1 MTRTKDSGSTNYFAL
16 VRQCPTLSRE
26 REHELALRWRE
37 HRDAVARDLLIRSQ
51 LRSVVAI
58 ARRFYRR
65 NGCATLD
72 ELIAEGNF
80 GLVQALAKFDPNH
93 GTRFVTYAVYWIRA
107 YISQYLTRLRSVVA
121 SGVQSKL
128 LAKIRREHARVAVA
142 SSNGGDADELVA
154 ARLAVSPER
163 VRSLVERLE
172 LRDMPWDSETEDS
185 RGSRLTEVVKS
196 LALNPEDAALRAETK
211 GQIAFALCH
220 AFGVLDARERYVIE
234 CRLMAHREEEL
245 SLAEIG
251 RRFRVSRERAR
262 QIEARAVRKL
272 RVALARSGASLEWL
286 AHPLAA

>member
-1 MTRTKDSGSTNYFAL
+1 MTRTKDSGTTDYLAL

-37 HRDAVARDLLIRSQ
+37 HSDAVARDLLIRSQ
-51 LRSVVAI
+51 LRSVVAV
-58 ARRFYRR
+58 ARQYHRR
-65 NGCATLD
+65 SGGATLD

-80 GLVQALAKFDPNH
+80 GLVQALAKFDPNQ

-121 SGVQSKL
+121 SGVHSKL
-128 LAKIRREHARVAVA
+128 LAKIRRERARIGAA
-142 SSNGGDADELVA
+142 SNNDGDADELVA

-172 LRDMPWDSETEDS
+172 LRDMPWDTETEDS
-185 RGSRLTEVVKS
+185 RGNRLIEVVES
-196 LALNPEDAALRAETK
+196 LSLNPEDATLRAETK
-211 GQIAFALCH
+211 SQIALAVCQ

-234 CRLMAHREEEL
+234 CRLMAHREEQL

-251 RRFRVSRERAR
+251 RQFCVSRERAR
-262 QIEARAVRKL
+262 QIEARAIQKL
-272 RVALARSGASLEWL
+272 RVALARSGASSEWL